1 MDKMEIH
8 ETSMTSPANSATS
21 EVVEG
26 GKTNSCNK
34 KLDYLLKKTK
44 VFSHSMGS
52 QMSSSSPV
60 ITNGVDHQGDSRYRM
75 TEEEED
81 EELLSDLN
89 RTKKNIIN
97 FDESP
102 SYIKGG
108 KMRDYQVRGLNWM
121 ISLYENG
128 VNGILADEMGLG
140 KTLQTIS
147 LLGYLKHYCNES
159 GPHLILVPKSTLANW
174 RNEFKQWCPSL
185 TAICLVG
192 DAATRNSII
201 KDVMKPGDWD
211 VCVTSYELALREKCT
226 LKKYDWK
233 YIVIDE
239 AHRIKNEKSQLAMA
253 VREFNSAYRLL
264 ITGTPLQN
272 NLHELWAL
280 LNFLMPDIF
289 SSSEDFDEWFNTES
303 CLGDDS
309 VVTKLHSVLKPFML
323 RRLKCDVEKSLLPK
337 KEVKIFT
344 DLSKMQREWYT
355 KVLMKDID
363 LVNGAGIQE
372 KIRLQNILMQ
382 LRKCCNHPYLFNGA
396 EAGPPYTTDEH
407 LINNSAKLK
416 VLDKLLPKMQ
426 AQGSRVLIFTQM
438 ARILDIL
445 EDYCWLRG
453 YQYCRIDGQTS
464 YEDRDRQI
472 EEYSAENSSK
482 FIFMLSTRAGGLGI
496 NLHTADIVVL
506 YDSDWNP
513 QMDLQ
518 AIDRAHRIGQ
528 KKQVQ
533 VFRLCVE
540 NTVDEKIIE
549 RAEVKLRLDRLVI
562 QQGKLTEQ
570 KSSLNKNDMLGM
582 IRYGANTVMASK
594 DGDLGDTDIDKLLAE
609 GEAKTMKQQ
618 DKLAT
623 LGESSL
629 RNFTLDSKI
638 YESACSFFEGQD
650 YRALREKYHKEIDAN
665 WIAPLKRK
673 RNADINY
680 KESSKSSKKKKKT
693 MPTQLMPKNLAEAF
707 KDDIQIKAEIKYEVE
722 EISDD
727 MIDSGVFEC
736 KTEIKE
742 DLSIK
747 EEVKYE
753 AEEISNDMTGA
764 FEIVECNTEIKD
776 DLPIKAEVKYEA
788 EEISNDETSAFEI
801 DECKTVI
808 KDELPIE
815 AEVKHEAEEIS
826 NDETGECKTVIK
838 DELPIEAEVKYEAED
853 ISGVFKIVECKTVVK
868 DEVERDTYPQ
878 PYQTEAEMTEEPR
891 DPLAIN

>member
-1 MDKMEIH
+1 
-8 ETSMTSPANSATS
+8 
-21 EVVEG
+21 
-26 GKTNSCNK
+26 
-34 KLDYLLKKTK
+34 
-44 VFSHSMGS
+44 MG
-52 QMSSSSPV
+52 
-60 ITNGVDHQGDSRYRM
+60 
-75 TEEEED
+75 
-81 EELLSDLN
+81 
-89 RTKKNIIN
+89 
-97 FDESP
+97 
-102 SYIKGG
+102 
-108 KMRDYQVRGLNWM
+108 
-121 ISLYENG
+121 
-128 VNGILADEMGLG
+128 
-140 KTLQTIS
+140 
-147 LLGYLKHYCNES
+147 
-159 GPHLILVPKSTLANW
+159 
-174 RNEFKQWCPSL
+174 
-185 TAICLVG
+185 
-192 DAATRNSII
+192 
-201 KDVMKPGDWD
+201 
-211 VCVTSYELALREKCT
+211 
-226 LKKYDWK
+226 
-233 YIVIDE
+233 
-239 AHRIKNEKSQLAMA
+239 
-253 VREFNSAYRLL
+253 
-264 ITGTPLQN
+264 
-272 NLHELWAL
+272 
-280 LNFLMPDIF
+280 
-289 SSSEDFDEWFNTES
+289 
-303 CLGDDS
+303 
-309 VVTKLHSVLKPFML
+309 
-323 RRLKCDVEKSLLPK
+323 
-337 KEVKIFT
+337 
-344 DLSKMQREWYT
+344 
-355 KVLMKDID
+355 
-363 LVNGAGIQE
+363 
-372 KIRLQNILMQ
+372 
-382 LRKCCNHPYLFNGA
+382 
-396 EAGPPYTTDEH
+396 
-407 LINNSAKLK
+407 
-416 VLDKLLPKMQ
+416 
-426 AQGSRVLIFTQM
+426 
-438 ARILDIL
+438 
-445 EDYCWLRG
+445 
-453 YQYCRIDGQTS
+453 
-464 YEDRDRQI
+464 
-472 EEYSAENSSK
+472 EYSAENSSK

-629 RNFTLDSKI
+629 RNFTLDSKL

-693 MPTQLMPKNLAEAF
+693 MPTQLMPKNIAEAF